1 MIRDVMDVY
10 LVEMELEGFVK
21 EAKDRW
27 MGLPSTTNHSC
38 VGAGGDDS
46 GTESLGLVRF
56 EGIFEIL
63 AVVIVVSLAWN
74 FIATRLATRDPK
86 APGDP
91 QEVEASIGQVDDTAA
106 ADGEA
111 SVVNAGAA
119 DKAQAATVTEPS
131 GAKMEAAVAA
141 LDARMTQ
148 LQSGID
154 KVREHGRGS

>member
-1 MIRDVMDVY
+1 MDVY
-10 LVEMELEGFVK
+10 LVEMELEGFVQ

-27 MGLPSTTNHSC
+27 MGLPGTTNHSC
-38 VGAGGDDS
+38 VGAEEGASD
-46 GTESLGLVRF
+46 TEPLGLVRF

-63 AVVIVVSLAWN
+63 TAFIVICLSWH
-74 FIATRLATRDPK
+74 FIATQLATRARE

-91 QEVEASIGQVDDTAA
+91 QEVEASFEVIDKTTA

-111 SVVNAGAA
+111 TAVNV
-119 DKAQAATVTEPS
+119 DVKEKVQTATGSERS
-131 GAKMEAAVAA
+131 EAKMEAAVAA
-141 LDARMTQ
+141 LESRMTQ

>member
-10 LVEMELEGFVK
+10 LVEMELEGFVQ

-27 MGLPSTTNHSC
+27 MGLPATTNHTC
-38 VGAGGDDS
+38 VGAEEGASD
-46 GTESLGLVRF
+46 TEPLGLVRF

-63 AVVIVVSLAWN
+63 AVIIVVCLAWN
-74 FIATRLATRDPK
+74 FIATRLATR
-86 APGDP
+86 APEAP
-91 QEVEASIGQVDDTAA
+91 EVEASIGQIEDTAA

-111 SVVNAGAA
+111 SAVNAGAA
-119 DKAQAATVTEPS
+119 DKVQAATGSEPS

-141 LDARMTQ
+141 LEARMTK

-154 KVREHGRGS
+154 KVRERGRGS

>member
-1 MIRDVMDVY
+1 VIRDVMDVY

-27 MGLPSTTNHSC
+27 MGLPATTNHSC
-38 VGAGGDDS
+38 VGAEEGASD
-46 GTESLGLVRF
+46 TEPLGLVRF

-63 AVVIVVSLAWN
+63 AVIIMVCLVWN
-74 FIATRLATRDPK
+74 FIATRLATRTPK

-91 QEVEASIGQVDDTAA
+91 QEAEASIGQIDDTAA
-106 ADGEA
+106 AECEGSA
-111 SVVNAGAA
+111 VNAGAA
-119 DKAQAATVTEPS
+119 HKVQAATGSEPS

-141 LDARMTQ
+141 LEARMTQ